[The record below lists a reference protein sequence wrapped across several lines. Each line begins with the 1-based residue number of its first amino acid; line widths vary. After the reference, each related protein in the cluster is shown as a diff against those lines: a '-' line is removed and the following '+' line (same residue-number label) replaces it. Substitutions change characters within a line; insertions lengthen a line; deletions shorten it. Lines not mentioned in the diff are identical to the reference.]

1 MYIKDYY
8 HDKMV
13 RITYPEDKT
22 IGSEIMHILLD
33 TLPPT
38 NIIGV
43 YQETGITN
51 EEADEA
57 HRVLKIKVIKR
68 VEKGQVCL
76 IMGDKNAPINKSS
89 KPFIKSAKKT
99 LWSGKK

>member
-13 RITYPEDKT
+13 SITDPEDKK

-57 HRVLKIKVIKR
+57 HRVL
-68 VEKGQVCL
+68 
-76 IMGDKNAPINKSS
+76 IN
-89 KPFIKSAKKT
+89 
-99 LWSGKK
+99 

>member
-1 MYIKDYY
+1 MYVKDEYY
-8 HDKMV
+8 DKTV
-13 RITYPEDKT
+13 RITEPEDKK
-22 IGSEIMHILLD
+22 IESEIILILRN

-57 HRVLKIKVIKR
+57 H
-68 VEKGQVCL
+68 EN
-76 IMGDKNAPINKSS
+76 KN
-89 KPFIKSAKKT
+89 
-99 LWSGKK
+99 